1 MRDNLVGVRNRHH
14 ANSFSKQLN
23 TISDMNLLESSKHLD
38 PLGIF
43 AAGEKS
49 DSENQ
54 VNNIRY
60 SHAIEYQVEHFLRT
74 N

>member
-49 DSENQ
+49 DLENQ
-54 VNNIRY
+54 VNNIRSSY
-60 SHAIEYQVEHFLRT
+60 AIEKQMELF
-74 N
+74 